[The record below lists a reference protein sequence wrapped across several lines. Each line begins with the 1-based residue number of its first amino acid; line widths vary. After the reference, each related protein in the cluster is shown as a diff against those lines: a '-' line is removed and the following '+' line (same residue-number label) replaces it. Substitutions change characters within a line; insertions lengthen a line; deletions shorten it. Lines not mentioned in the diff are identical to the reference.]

1 MSLGSSGAALLLA
14 TEEGGHEINPI
25 LPAIPELI
33 LGIIVFGILFFFIAK
48 KVVPAFE
55 KVYAE
60 RRAAIE
66 GGMEKATAAQREA
79 EQALQQYRAQL
90 AEARSEAARIVE
102 DARSQGQAIL
112 EELRVQAQ
120 QEADRIRLRGEEQ
133 LRGERQQVV
142 AQLRGEIGRLSMD
155 LAERIVGESLDA
167 QRQSG
172 VVDRF
177 LAELETQPGGAG
189 ATSPVAGR

>member
-1 MSLGSSGAALLLA
+1 MPETSGLLLA
-14 TEEGGHEINPI
+14 TAGEPNPI
-25 LPAIPELI
+25 VPATAELI
-33 LGIIVFGILFFFIAK
+33 LGLVVFGILFFFIAK

-55 KVYAE
+55 KVYAD

-102 DARSQGQAIL
+102 DARAQGQSIL

-177 LAELETQPGGAG
+177 LAELESQPGSTTTA
-189 ATSPVAGR
+189 AGR